1 MLTRDADILEYTGED
16 ILPADQNQPPDL
28 LLFQS
33 TRLRGPSSDRSS
45 QEANGY
51 VSVFSLSFGKFIYML
66 FREGPN

>member
-33 TRLRGPSSDRSS
+33 TRLRAQVLTEVLRKPM
-45 QEANGY
+45 A
-51 VSVFSLSFGKFIYML
+51 M
-66 FREGPN
+66 